1 MRCVAVLSLI
11 QSGGGTGPMKP
22 GSPRRLGGRSRRCQ
36 LLRDALPKD
45 KGKAGVGWMRPL
57 PLKRPFLMGKA
68 LATRRKSIKE
78 SGSRAVRTTSFSTRP
93 SAERAFPPRN
103 LCVSWAEPTYAGG
116 KRCFDRDPPRLRH
129 VLPREPGVKG
139 ERVGRRSLRAA
150 GHRRQVGV

>member
-22 GSPRRLGGRSRRCQ
+22 GNPRRLGGRSRRCQ

-68 LATRRKSIKE
+68 LATGRKSKRKWVASCE
-78 SGSRAVRTTSFSTRP
+78 NNVVFPRPPVECAYPPLSR
-93 SAERAFPPRN
+93 RAF
-103 LCVSWAEPTYAGG
+103 WAESLHAGG

>member
-22 GSPRRLGGRSRRCQ
+22 GNPRRLGGRSRRCQ

-68 LATRRKSIKE
+68 LATGRKSKRKWVASCE
-78 SGSRAVRTTSFSTRP
+78 NNVVFTRP

-103 LCVSWAEPTYAGG
+103 LCVSWAEFTYAGG
-116 KRCFDRDPPRLRH
+116 KRCFDRDPPRLCH
-129 VLPREPGVKG
+129 LLPCEPGAKG
-139 ERVGRRSLRAA
+139 ERVGRRSLGAT